1 MKNCLK
7 KLGIIFI
14 MLLVAVGIGAI
25 QNGIVASAATVGK
38 QLTAPEEGWQR
49 IDDTNNMI
57 IYNGT
62 WSRYNGAGAC
72 GSSEIYTWTNNDS
85 VQFKFYGTKIR
96 ILGSIASNKPTGEC
110 AEVYIDNIDCGKIFE
125 HNDNPVYQT
134 LVFENTSLNKG
145 YHTVK
150 IMTKNLAL
158 SNLNIAFDAID
169 IDSDGKLVTYTDD
182 KPIVASKILLNK
194 TTDNLQV
201 GQADNLVATVTPDN
215 VTNKNVNWTSNDP
228 SIATVDSSG
237 KVTALNAGTV
247 GITAT
252 TKDGSNL
259 SITCIVTVTELPSKI
274 ELNKTS
280 DKIYVGQADTI
291 IATTTPSNAGVTWA
305 SSDPSIATVDTNGKV
320 TALKAGNVTITAT
333 TGNGIT
339 ASCLVTVENLTE
351 SRIKLT
357 IVLPY
362 NTIKE
367 YDLSENEFNAFMD
380 WYNSRSEG
388 VGKAYYIFDNKTK
401 SDSSQSDKDYIQFD
415 KIIYF
420 NVKEYGTK

>member
-1 MKNCLK
+1 MKNYLK

-14 MLLVAVGIGAI
+14 MFLVAVGIGAI

-110 AEVYIDNIDCGKIFE
+110 AEVYIDNIDCGKILE

-215 VTNKNVNWTSNDP
+215 ATNKNVNWTSNDP
-228 SIATVDSSG
+228 SIATVDS
-237 KVTALNAGTV
+237 
-247 GITAT
+247 
-252 TKDGSNL
+252 
-259 SITCIVTVTELPSKI
+259 
-274 ELNKTS
+274 
-280 DKIYVGQADTI
+280 
-291 IATTTPSNAGVTWA
+291 
-305 SSDPSIATVDTNGKV
+305 NGKV